1 MPSKISRKAAAF
13 VQGQGLSSLVD
24 ILGLEP
30 ARGHRPLSQM
40 RAPTVEKRVVNT
52 LNSDCVAYTLA
63 EFQAF
68 FGDAWQD
75 YWENGL
81 RLRSSSV
88 RAFPSVDETDQE
100 DLVPFVGLVVKE
112 DRWQFGTRLM
122 AEVRLLH
129 EGARLTPVTK
139 KSLQTLRSSPRAS
152 SRRDVEDKVAILL
165 RLGLPR
171 PLAVAVLHW

>member
-1 MPSKISRKAAAF
+1 MDVFS
-13 VQGQGLSSLVD
+13 
-24 ILGLEP
+24 LEP
-30 ARGHRPLSQM
+30 ARGHRPLSHM
-40 RAPTVEKRVVNT
+40 RAPTVDKRVVNT
-52 LNSDCVAYTLA
+52 SNSDCVAYTLA

-88 RAFPSVDETDQE
+88 RAFPSVDESDQE

-152 SRRDVEDKVAILL
+152 LRRDVEDKVAILL